1 MSEQEQKVFQVQ
13 RIYVKDL
20 SFEAPGT
27 PDVFLEQGQP
37 KVNVQ
42 LGNKAR
48 RLGDDGNEFEVEVT
62 VTVTA
67 EVNEKAAYVAE
78 VKQAGVFLVKGIE
91 GQELDHLLG
100 AYAPNVLFP
109 YIRET
114 ISSVVT
120 RGSFAP
126 FMLQPINF
134 DALFQQAQARRAEQE
149 KNGETA
155 H

>member
-1 MSEQEQKVFQVQ
+1 MSEEQQRQFQVQ

-20 SFEAPGT
+20 SFEVPGAPQI
-27 PDVFLEQGQP
+27 FLEQGQP

-42 LGNKAR
+42 LANQAR
-48 RLGDDGNEFEVEVT
+48 RIGETSEFEVEVT

-67 EVNEKAAYVAE
+67 EVNEKTAYIAE
-78 VKQAGVFLVKGIE
+78 VKQAGVFIISGANDAEVE
-91 GQELDHLLG
+91 QLLG
-100 AYAPNVLFP
+100 AYCPNLLFP

-114 ISSVVT
+114 ISSLIG

-126 FMLQPINF
+126 FHLQPINF
-134 DALFQQAQARRAEQE
+134 DALFQQAQAKRAEEQAE
-149 KNGETA
+149 KETA

>member
-1 MSEQEQKVFQVQ
+1 MSEEQQRQFQVQ

-20 SFEAPGT
+20 SFEVPGAPQI
-27 PDVFLEQGQP
+27 FLEQGQP

-42 LGNKAR
+42 LANQAR
-48 RLGDDGNEFEVEVT
+48 RIGETSEFEVEVT

-67 EVNEKAAYVAE
+67 EVNEKTAYIAE
-78 VKQAGVFLVKGIE
+78 VKQAGVFIISGANDAEVE
-91 GQELDHLLG
+91 QLLG
-100 AYAPNVLFP
+100 AYCPNLLFP

-114 ISSVVT
+114 ISSLIG

-126 FMLQPINF
+126 FHLQPINF
-134 DALFQQAQARRAEQE
+134 DALFQQAQAKRAAEQAE
-149 KNGETA
+149 KETA